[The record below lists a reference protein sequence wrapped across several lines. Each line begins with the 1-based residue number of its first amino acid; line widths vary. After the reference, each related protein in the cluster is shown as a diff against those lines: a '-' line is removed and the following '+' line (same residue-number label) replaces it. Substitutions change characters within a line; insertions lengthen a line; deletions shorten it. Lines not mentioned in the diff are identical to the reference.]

1 MTIASIDI
9 GTNTVLLLIASV
21 DPKTKNLNT
30 LQNEYRMPRIGKNLK
45 ANGDITFEKVEALL
59 EVLQEYKTI
68 IDRANANKVL
78 VTATNAFRIARNS
91 EIIKNKIID
100 LFHWDVN
107 VISGETEARYAYL
120 GAATHQKSKCVVI
133 DIGGGSSEV
142 IIGHKGN
149 ILYRKS
155 FPMGCVNATEKYLTK
170 FPVTSKELDKL
181 KSGISKQFYKLK
193 SINAPKLTVAIAG
206 TPTTL
211 ACMVNDLREY
221 DESRVEGTILSKEDV
236 EQLCEILAKMI
247 PLQIKERYK
256 KIMLGREDIILSGC
270 IILLEIMKLLD
281 LEQVI
286 VSSKGIRYGAI
297 IDYMGTLPES

>member
-30 LQNEYRMPRIGKNLK
+30 LQNEYRMPRIGKDLM
-45 ANGDITFEKVEALL
+45 ANGNITPGKIEDLF

-68 IDRANANKVL
+68 IDTAKVNKVL

-91 EIIKNKIID
+91 EIIKYKIKD

-107 VISGETEARYAYL
+107 VISGETEALYAYL
-120 GAATHQKSKCVVI
+120 GATFQTHQNLKCTVI

-142 IIGHKGN
+142 IIGYKGN

-155 FPMGCVNATEKYLTK
+155 FLMGCVNATEKYLTK
-170 FPVTSKELDKL
+170 FPVISKELDNL
-181 KSGISKQFYKLK
+181 KSEISKQFYELK
-193 SINAPKLTVAIAG
+193 SINAPDIAIAIAG

-211 ACMVNDLREY
+211 ACMLNDLREY
-221 DESRVEGTILSKEDV
+221 DESRVEGSILSNEDV
-236 EQLCEILAKMI
+236 DRLCEILAKMT
-247 PLQIKERYK
+247 PLQVRDRYK

-270 IILLEIMKLLD
+270 IILLEIMKLLN
-281 LEQVI
+281 LEKVI
-286 VSSKGIRYGAI
+286 VSSRGIRYGAI
-297 IDYMGTLPES
+297 INYMGT